1 MAHIVDW
8 IRLFGDAAAEIRRET
23 QPLFGSEKA
32 KQAQGRGAGGDV
44 TRFIDAL
51 AESIVIRT
59 LQENHVSCILV
70 SEEKGTQQICEA
82 GGHDYVVLDAI
93 DGTTNAL
100 HRIPFSATSIAHA
113 NGTMLHDVDI
123 ALIME
128 LNTGDTYWAEKGEG
142 AYEGENRIHP
152 SEVTRLEDS
161 IVSVELT
168 YRIDFQ
174 RLIRRLAPIMACT
187 SKLRQLGSTALES
200 VLVASGALDAFVD
213 LRGLSRAVDLAAAT
227 LIVREAGAYIVAPGG
242 EDLDMELKADERTS
256 FIVAG
261 NQTLLRQIMGLIA

>member
-142 AYEGENRIHP
+142 AYEGENLIHP

-242 EDLDMELKADERTS
+242 EDLDMELRADERTS